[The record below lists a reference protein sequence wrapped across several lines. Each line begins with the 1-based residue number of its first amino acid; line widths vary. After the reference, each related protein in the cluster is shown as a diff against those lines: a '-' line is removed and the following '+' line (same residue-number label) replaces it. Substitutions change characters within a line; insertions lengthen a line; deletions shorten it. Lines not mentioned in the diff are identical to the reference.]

1 MSTQSTTSP
10 IISMQK
16 PTLALVHSGLRRQ
29 EYAIDHFV
37 GNFSFD
43 SPTCALLDSA
53 SRLQLVALSGDVV
66 AILHGFTEYR
76 FGFVRFAS
84 VRAPESPS
92 ERNALVSQCDW
103 HERGVA
109 LPFTH
114 NNFLH
119 ALYHAVPSF
128 EEALAGSAS
137 SHGGQPWPPP
147 AFLPLFAHST
157 GADGRK
163 TSVRAVH
170 TWHAWELSVRA
181 LTDASASTIHAALT
195 RLLTAPC
202 TCFRR
207 LSGSTAPF
215 APASPM
221 SVSRLRRWASAVLL
235 NVGRH
240 VGSFLP
246 GGLDGGS
253 SDANRSAGVG
263 SGTCCR
269 ILFIRRRHTRVL
281 INEAHLLAALQP
293 TDHVSPI
300 HLEGQPLST
309 QLQLVSAASGL
320 VGVHGQALALIPFLG
335 VARAHRAPHESLRAT
350 SGGGLDSACYK
361 PSLVEILPAPAA
373 RAAKMPFFHL
383 YESLSVA
390 LGIEYTQLSASFAR
404 PCSLSRLRG
413 HRVEAYLA
421 CNLTLAPIR
430 FMRAIRR
437 MRCHSVPASPG
448 VSFSAK

>member
-1 MSTQSTTSP
+1 
-10 IISMQK
+10 MQK
-16 PTLALVHSGLRRQ
+16 LTLGHAGLRRH

-43 SPTCALLDSA
+43 SPTCTLLDSA
-53 SRLQLVALSGDVV
+53 SRLQIVALSGNVV

-84 VRAPESPS
+84 VRAPESSS
-92 ERNALVSQCDW
+92 ERHQLEAQCDW
-103 HERGVA
+103 YERGVA
-109 LPFTH
+109 IPFTH

-128 EEALAGSAS
+128 EALAGSAS
-137 SHGGQPWPPP
+137 SRGGQPWNSA

-157 GADGRK
+157 GANGRK
-163 TSVRAVH
+163 TSLGAVH
-170 TWHAWELSVRA
+170 TWHAWELLVRA
-181 LTDASASTIHAALT
+181 LTDAPASDVHAALA
-195 RLLTAPC
+195 RLLSAPC
-202 TCFRR
+202 SCFRR
-207 LSGSTAPF
+207 LGGSTAPF

-221 SVSRLRRWASAVLL
+221 SASRLRRWASAVLL

-240 VGSFLP
+240 VGSLP
-246 GGLDGGS
+246 GGINSGN
-253 SDANRSAGVG
+253 SDVNQSGAGNV
-263 SGTCCR
+263 GTCCR
-269 ILFIRRRHTRVL
+269 ILFVRRVHARVL
-281 INEAHLLAALQP
+281 ANEDHLLAALQP

-300 HLEGQPLST
+300 RLEGKPLS
-309 QLQLVSAASGL
+309 LQIQIVSAASGM

-335 VARAHRAPHESLRAT
+335 AARAQNLLAT
-350 SGGGLDSACYK
+350 SGGGDPACYK
-361 PSLVEILPAPAA
+361 PSLVEILPSPAA

-383 YESLSVA
+383 YESLSMA
-390 LGIEYTQLSASFAR
+390 LGVEYTQLSASFAH
-404 PCSLSRLRG
+404 PCSLARLRG

-437 MRCHSVPASPG
+437 MRCHG
-448 VSFSAK
+448 VSTGGPNQMGGRFKRLHPG